1 MGIPSGLAVSIGDWG
16 SGGPRFESRHA
27 RKFFFF
33 RRVPSIFAGSHRS
46 KKKYT
51 GEMESE
57 GRWKAKRKCETRLES
72 WISKAVSSIL
82 AGSHRSL
89 PGPIDP
95 KVYWGDGK
103 RGEME
108 SEERG
113 YQCGAILHALL

>member
-1 MGIPSGLAVSIGDWG
+1 MGDPQWSSGQHRRLGIGRSAVRIPPRQKIFLLSP
-16 SGGPRFESRHA
+16 GPIDLC
-27 RKFFFF
+27 
-33 RRVPSIFAGSHRS
+33 RVPSIQ
-46 KKKYT
+46 KYT

-82 AGSHRSL
+82 AGSHRSS

-95 KVYWGDGK
+95 KVYWGDGN